1 MSRNFL
7 ILKREIILNLKRSR
21 EDDVNNTV
29 LKVLAEIEEKARKD
43 FLPSIGP
50 IKGKII
56 EDVIKDNK
64 PKKVLEVGTL
74 HGYSAILIANTM
86 LGYLYG
92 KQNIDIDSKSNEPI
106 LISVEKDEKLATIAR
121 NNIENSGLSKLIQ
134 VINGDAIEEI
144 PKLKSKFSMIF
155 LDAIKSEYLKYL
167 QLIEE
172 GSLLTKRAVVIAD
185 NVILYE
191 NEMKDYLDY
200 VRNSGKYISSTTKT
214 TLEFTKNV
222 SDALEVSVNVIL

>member
-1 MSRNFL
+1 
-7 ILKREIILNLKRSR
+7 LKRSR

-200 VRNSGKYISSTTKT
+200 VRNSGKYISRTTKT

>member
-1 MSRNFL
+1 
-7 ILKREIILNLKRSR
+7 LKRSR

-185 NVILYE
+185 NVIIYE

-200 VRNSGKYISSTTKT
+200 VRNSGKYISRTTKT